1 MNTSISML
9 RGINVSGKNRI
20 MMAALKEVYLGLGF
34 SNVVTYVQSGNV
46 IFDSAEADA
55 AELARTIEAAIKQSF
70 GFDVPVILRDKSRF
84 QQLLN
89 NNPFT
94 HARNEDPTKLHIT
107 FLSDVPTLGI
117 PAIPDGCGDEFVL
130 DDKELYLFCP
140 GGYGETKLSNSFFER
155 KLKVTATTRNWKT
168 VNTLY
173 EIASRGAVSAP

>member
-1 MNTSISML
+1 MNTFISML

-20 MMAALKEVYLGLGF
+20 MMAALKEMYLGLGF

-46 IFDSAEADA
+46 VFDSTEADA
-55 AELARTIEAAIKQSF
+55 AALARTIEAAIKQSF
-70 GFDVPVILRDKSRF
+70 GFDVPVIIRDKNRF
-84 QQLLN
+84 QKLLDG
-89 NNPFT
+89 NPFT
-94 HARNEDPTKLHIT
+94 HSRDEDLTKLHIT

-117 PAIPDGCGDEFVL
+117 PAIPNGCLDEFML

-173 EIASRGAVSAP
+173 EIASQRG

>member
-1 MNTSISML
+1 MNTFISML

-34 SNVVTYVQSGNV
+34 LNVVTYVQSGNV
-46 IFDSAEADA
+46 VFDSADDDTA
-55 AELARTIEAAIKQSF
+55 ALARTIEMAIKQTF
-70 GFDVPVILRDKSRF
+70 GFDVPVIIRDKNRF
-84 QQLLN
+84 QQLLDG
-89 NNPFT
+89 NPFT
-94 HARNEDPTKLHIT
+94 HARDEDPTKLHIT

-117 PAIPDGCGDEFVL
+117 PAIPDGCLDEFVL

-168 VNTLY
+168 VNALY
-173 EIASRGAVSAP
+173 EIASQRT

>member
-1 MNTSISML
+1 MNTFISML

-20 MMAALKEVYLGLGF
+20 MMAALKEMYLGLGF

-46 IFDSAEADA
+46 VFDSAETDA
-55 AELARTIEAAIKQSF
+55 AALTRVIQTAITQSF
-70 GFDVPVILRDKSRF
+70 DLDVPVIIRDKSRF
-84 QQLLN
+84 QQLLEG
-89 NNPFT
+89 NPFT
-94 HARNEDPTKLHIT
+94 HARNEDPAKLHIT

-117 PAIPDGCGDEFVL
+117 PAIPNGCHDEFVL

-155 KLKVTATTRNWKT
+155 KMKVTATTRNWKT

-173 EIASRGAVSAP
+173 EIASQRT